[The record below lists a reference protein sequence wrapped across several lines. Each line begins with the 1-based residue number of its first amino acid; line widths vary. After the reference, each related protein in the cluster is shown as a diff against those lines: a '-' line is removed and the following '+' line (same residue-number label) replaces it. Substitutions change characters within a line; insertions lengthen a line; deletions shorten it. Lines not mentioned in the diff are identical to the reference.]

1 LQGRNYYSCYML
13 SKSQISLL
21 KSLQQKKFRMEH
33 GYFLV
38 EGIKSV
44 KEFID
49 SAYQIEA
56 IYHTATFDP
65 NLLILSRNINFNEI
79 SLNDLEKIST
89 LKTPQEVLALVKM
102 PKWPVLDHNLLKQK
116 FSIVLD
122 GIQDPGNMGTI
133 IRTADWFGIQHIICS
148 EDTVDVYNPKV
159 IQATMGS
166 LSRINVHYT
175 DLKNL
180 LSNIKLPVFGALLDG
195 TNIYQTDFGTEGLVI
210 MGNEGNGLR
219 PEIIKLVQRAITI
232 PRVGKAESLNVGIA
246 TAIFCSEIN
255 RKSFK

>member
-1 LQGRNYYSCYML
+1 ML

-21 KSLQQKKFRMEH
+21 KSLQHKKFRNEH
-33 GYFLV
+33 GLFLV
-38 EGIKSV
+38 EGYKSV
-44 KEFID
+44 NEFID

-56 IYHTATFDP
+56 IYHTDAFDP
-65 NLLILSRNINFNEI
+65 NLLKLSRKINFHGI

-89 LKTPQEVLALVKM
+89 LKSPQYIIALVKI
-102 PKWPVLDHNLLKQK
+102 PAWPVLKQHLLQQK

-159 IQATMGS
+159 VQATMGS
-166 LSRINVHYT
+166 LSRVNVHYT
-175 DLKNL
+175 NL
-180 LSNIKLPVFGALLDG
+180 ATLLPQISLPTFGALLAG
-195 TNIYQTDFGTEGLVI
+195 ESIYHTDFGTEGLLI

-219 PEIIKLVQRAITI
+219 PEIKQLVKHAVTI
-232 PRVGKAESLNVGIA
+232 PRMGKAESLNVSIA
-246 TAIFCSEIN
+246 TAIFCAEIN
-255 RKSFK
+255 RKRDK